1 MLTDLFLCWLTY
13 LYMYLK
19 SKKQCFIYQ
28 GWLLHC
34 IRKHHSNILFSAI
47 GPLDLYCFSFKSAP
61 KTPSYLGNMSG
72 FQCASLCMVPDLKAN
87 AQLLLLAL
95 PCSSSVLQMSAI
107 LTEKKELQVN
117 NFQSFYKVFTNL
129 RRKCYCTFVA
139 VVMQGKVDW
148 DKESIKSFSGGE
160 IRRECFDN
168 SIFLLLVVLKE
179 RKKIISQS
187 SWGWHFFSSQ
197 RRNTCRQQ
205 LSFIS
210 ETLSFLWP
218 LCISL
223 LRYLLIYHN
232 PNSLYSGSQSCSE
245 EKAGHYQSDENIS
258 YGSQR
263 AGTQVFYTM
272 KSTKLQKDL
281 HLFSS
286 LVLLSN
292 MESSN

>member
-1 MLTDLFLCWLTY
+1 MCWLTY

-19 SKKQCFIYQ
+19 LKKQFFIYQ

-34 IRKHHSNILFSAI
+34 IRNHYSNIYFSAI

-61 KTPSYLGNMSG
+61 KTLSNLGNMSG

-95 PCSSSVLQMSAI
+95 PCSSSVLQMKLKRKNF
-107 LTEKKELQVN
+107 LTEKKELQVK

-129 RRKCYCTFVA
+129 QRKCYCTFVA

-168 SIFLLLVVLKE
+168 SIFLLHVVLKE
-179 RKKIISQS
+179 RKKKNISQS

-197 RRNTCRQQ
+197 RKNTCWQQ

-232 PNSLYSGSQSCSE
+232 PNSL
-245 EKAGHYQSDENIS
+245 
-258 YGSQR
+258 
-263 AGTQVFYTM
+263 
-272 KSTKLQKDL
+272 
-281 HLFSS
+281 
-286 LVLLSN
+286 
-292 MESSN
+292 